1 MGNVQGIEGG
11 VFMSTGSQQSSTD
24 SLEMSPREG
33 SRMCANRLPGLPN
46 IRRSEPRL
54 SPNVCRDARSRQ
66 SDPRASSS
74 PEDTPPTL
82 RNTSGGEQRGQSGP
96 ESQGTR
102 LASGKYTESA
112 VEAAEVRCDARA
124 LGPLALRL
132 GGMP

>member
-1 MGNVQGIEGG
+1 MQGIEGG
-11 VFMSTGSQQSSTD
+11 VFMSTGS
-24 SLEMSPREG
+24 LREG
-33 SRMCANRLPGLPN
+33 SFTCADRLPG
-46 IRRSEPRL
+46 RGAEPRL

-124 LGPLALRL
+124 LGP
-132 GGMP
+132 